1 MLSEKCGSCKEVDSV
16 FLDICH
22 LTRGFPFQSLLIYI
36 PFYQVDNSYK
46 AYEMDLSE
54 LKEQQCD

>member
-1 MLSEKCGSCKEVDSV
+1 MLSEKCCNCKEVDNV

-36 PFYQVDNSYK
+36 PFYQVDSTYK
-46 AYEMDLSE
+46 ADEMDLSE
-54 LKEQQCD
+54 LKKQHCD